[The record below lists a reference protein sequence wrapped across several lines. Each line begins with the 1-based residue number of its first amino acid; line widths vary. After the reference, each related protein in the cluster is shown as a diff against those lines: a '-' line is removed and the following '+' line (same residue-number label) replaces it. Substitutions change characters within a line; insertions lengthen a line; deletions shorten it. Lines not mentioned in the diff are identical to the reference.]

1 MARIYLLTNDWANA
15 IAAAELALEINKRN
29 IKAIGIKA
37 EASFNVCQFER
48 ALVLFYR
55 GMVNIGFII
64 LSLRFASKIL
74 LLTVI
79 FHCKGRKRNISFR
92 CTKMQENYQ

>member
-1 MARIYLLTNDWANA
+1 MVLLARIYLLTNDWANA
-15 IAAAELALEINKRN
+15 IAAAELALEINKKN

-55 GMVNIGFII
+55 GMVNFGFII
-64 LSLRFASKIL
+64 SFLKFTSKIFFFNSH
-74 LLTVI
+74 I
-79 FHCKGRKRNISFR
+79 P
-92 CTKMQENYQ
+92 Q

>member
-15 IAAAELALEINKRN
+15 IAAAELALEINKKN

-55 GMVNIGFII
+55 GMVNTGFII
-64 LSLRFASKIL
+64 LKFASKNS